1 MPNAPEPDRD
11 DPAGQRSA
19 NPDEQLT
26 EAQPL
31 VPHDS
36 ETETVVIQP
45 DPDGEPEVR
54 PEGPPRERRFTA
66 PGFDA
71 KETAVIATAPEPAT
85 EVFATPP
92 VPTGPPPQA
101 ATPPTTPPNP
111 PKTAT
116 PQAIPPRRGMEL
128 PASRQYNWGWVLA
141 IVVIV
146 LALAAIAILGTV
158 LLTRH
163 NNLKVSPEDQV
174 RQTIQSFDV
183 AVQRGDLKTLRSITC
198 GTTRDGYVDYDEH
211 AWQETYQRVS
221 AAKQYPVIASIDQV
235 VVNGRHAEAN
245 ITTFMA
251 YDPQLRSTRSLD
263 LQFRDDKWE
272 ICQSPSG

>member
-1 MPNAPEPDRD
+1 MPNPPEPDRD
-11 DPAGQRSA
+11 
-19 NPDEQLT
+19 EELT
-26 EAQPL
+26 KAQPL

-45 DPDGEPEVR
+45 DPEGEPEATSA
-54 PEGPPRERRFTA
+54 GQPRERRFTA

-71 KETAVIATAPEPAT
+71 KETAIIATPPEPAT
-85 EVFATPP
+85 EVFATPS
-92 VPTGPPPQA
+92 VPPGSPGQG
-101 ATPPTTPPNP
+101 ATPPAAPPHLAP
-111 PKTAT
+111 PQHPPAGPKTAT
-116 PQAIPPRRGMEL
+116 PQSIPPRLGMKL
-128 PASRQYNWGWVLA
+128 PTSRQYNWGWVLA

-163 NNLKVSPEDQV
+163 KSASSSPEDKV

-198 GTTRDGYVDYDEH
+198 GATRDGYVDYDEH
-211 AWQETYQRVS
+211 SWDETYQRVS
-221 AAKQYPVIASIDQV
+221 VARQFPVIASIDQV
-235 VVNGRHAEAN
+235 VVNGQHAEAN
-245 ITTFMA
+245 VTTFMA

-263 LQFRDDKWE
+263 LQFRDDQWKV
-272 ICQSPSG
+272 CQSPSG